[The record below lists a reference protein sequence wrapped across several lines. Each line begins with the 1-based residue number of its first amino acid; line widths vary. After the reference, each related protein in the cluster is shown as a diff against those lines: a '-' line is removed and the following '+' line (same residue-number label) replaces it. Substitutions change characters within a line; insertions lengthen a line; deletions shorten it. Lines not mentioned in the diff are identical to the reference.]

1 MQAAAAAQ
9 LQHGE
14 PAVLLGADELH
25 QLGDVRAMMHGAQ
38 QLVAAARRGDPAA
51 CASMNAAALAA
62 EQLDLLG

>member
-1 MQAAAAAQ
+1 
-9 LQHGE
+9 
-14 PAVLLGADELH
+14 
-25 QLGDVRAMMHGAQ
+25 MMHGAQ